1 LNIFVLDRDPKIA
14 ATMACDKHVVKMV
27 LETAQMLCTVV
38 SHQGHDAPYR
48 ATHAKHP
55 CTIWAAQTQANW
67 NWLTAHGRALCAEY
81 TKRYDK
87 VHKSQSVIEYCG
99 HLKLDFESHQLTPFA
114 QAMPPQYKDDC
125 VVTAYRNYYR
135 GEKAGFAT
143 WKTQTPDWWINLDT
157 HSY

>member
-1 LNIFVLDRDPKIA
+1 MNIFVLDRDPKIA

-38 SHQGHDAPYR
+38 SRHGHEAPYR

-55 CTIWAAQTQANW
+55 CTIWAGHTKANW
-67 NWLTAHGRALCAEY
+67 DWLTAHGRALCAEY
-81 TKRYDK
+81 TKRYGK
-87 VHKSQSVIEYCG
+87 VHKSEAIIEYCTR
-99 HLKLDFESHQLTPFA
+99 LKLDFESHQLTPFA

-135 GEKAGFAT
+135 GEKARFAT
-143 WKTQTPDWWINLDT
+143 WKTQTPDWWREQ
-157 HSY
+157 